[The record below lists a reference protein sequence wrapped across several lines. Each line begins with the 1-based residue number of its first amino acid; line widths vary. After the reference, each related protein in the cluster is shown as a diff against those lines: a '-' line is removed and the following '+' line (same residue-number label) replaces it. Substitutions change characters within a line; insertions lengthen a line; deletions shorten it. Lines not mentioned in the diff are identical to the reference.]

1 VVESLNR
8 QQKRAILNNR
18 RVLQMAR
25 TKTGEFDNYKYQQ
38 QYIKENLKFVNVPF
52 NSKLPEEMML
62 YDYLNEHTKETSEK
76 KAAYIK
82 RLIREDMEKNKP

>member
-8 QQKRAILNNR
+8 QQKRVILNNR
-18 RVLQMAR
+18 RVFQMAR
-25 TKTGEFDNYKYQQ
+25 TKTGDFDNYQYQQ

-52 NSKLPEEMML
+52 NSKSPEEMML